1 MFHQI
6 NYDLSQGGGIVSKN
20 IQAYKMARQLE
31 PKSRHTSDNQ
41 KPSVGS
47 TKFPSHSDLEKLHLV
62 KQRLKSVAS
71 ILYTA
76 RMGEIFFNKELKSKF

>member
-1 MFHQI
+1 MT
-6 NYDLSQGGGIVSKN
+6 YLKVVVVVLLVKTM
-20 IQAYKMARQLE
+20 QAYEMARQLE
-31 PKSRHTSDNQ
+31 PKSHHTSDNQ

-76 RMGEIFFNKELKSKF
+76 RMGENFFSKELKSKF